1 MPHFIEIPKDIK
13 VVEAYQFDGTLE
25 SAKTIV
31 HWFKSIGKYGRL
43 EYSNSGCSGLYV
55 NNFAAT
61 QIKVQPSTYIIVHD
75 NIHIQVLPQDEFES
89 KYQPQPLTE
98 EESDNNFN
106 KLMKAIDNTTP
117 EQLIA
122 LGIIEPDPRLTD
134 LLDQVEKLLDGIN
147 CREDEEGPYGSSG
160 WWLTED
166 GAMVGR
172 IKLRELEEL
181 IQSHWSNNTTQQ
193 KPQS

>member
-1 MPHFIEIPKDIK
+1 M
-13 VVEAYQFDGTLE
+13 
-25 SAKTIV
+25 
-31 HWFKSIGKYGRL
+31 
-43 EYSNSGCSGLYV
+43 
-55 NNFAAT
+55 T

-75 NIHIQVLPQDEFES
+75 NIHIQVLPQYEFES

-122 LGIIEPDPRLTD
+122 LGIIEPNLRLTD

-172 IKLRELEEL
+172 IKLRELKEL
-181 IQSHWSNNTTQQ
+181 IQAHWSNNTTQQ